1 MWNVNDH
8 NRPGKPERDWNRRY
22 SESFDIRRHKL
33 APGNALKV
41 SIIALSRYE
50 SGISF
55 IWLQLHTKF
64 SEVANIQV
72 LVWKSGENRL
82 LFCLF
87 WITVLSGLS
96 FEEHLFTIHEPFQ
109 LRVITYL
116 LLNSSNAQSR
126 ARFLVNLDSSR
137 VIKQSGQVRRNSN
150 EPIKF
155 CQPPKRA
162 RQDSTCVI
170 SHNQRTSS
178 SQVHVGMSL
187 TRMTNG
193 FQFSKQTY
201 SDNQWFPVHCNGEKD
216 RETPA
221 KTWHIRAGKSYWLD
235 R

>member
-1 MWNVNDH
+1 MTTTTHQVFGGCEHTSISLEEWRKPSVILPLLDYS
-8 NRPGKPERDWNRRY
+8 PERSEFRR
-22 SESFDIRRHKL
+22 
-33 APGNALKV
+33 A
-41 SIIALSRYE
+41 
-50 SGISF
+50 
-55 IWLQLHTKF
+55 
-64 SEVANIQV
+64 
-72 LVWKSGENRL
+72 
-82 LFCLF
+82 
-87 WITVLSGLS
+87 
-96 FEEHLFTIHEPFQ
+96 FTIHEPFQ

-221 KTWHIRAGKSYWLD
+221 KT
-235 R
+235 